1 MIPNQESQITEMDL
15 VVQSSKTYKVE
26 WAENTIEGMIDDYD
40 AVYQA
45 VQKILNTERSSYPV
59 YTSNYGVELERLIG
73 KDLSFVQTDLPRVLT
88 EALTADERI
97 TGIQNLKILSNE
109 GDTLEVEF
117 DVITIFGTLRINN
130 SAGGE

>member
-15 VVQSSKTYKVE
+15 VVQPSRTYKVE

-73 KDLSFVQTDLPRVLT
+73 KDLSFVRTDLPRVLT

>member
-15 VVQSSKTYKVE
+15 IVQPSLTYKVE
-26 WAENTIEGMIDDYD
+26 WVENTIEGMIDDYD

-45 VQKILNTERSSYPV
+45 VQKILNTERSAYPI

-73 KDLSFVQTDLPRVLT
+73 KDLSFVRTDLPRVLT

>member
-15 VVQSSKTYKVE
+15 IVQPSLTYKVE
-26 WAENTIEGMIDDYD
+26 WVENTIEGMIDDYD

-73 KDLSFVQTDLPRVLT
+73 KDLSFVRTDLPRVLT